1 MRHRRPSEVCVPVR
15 NFVHQSHF
23 VRVDLEGERASRL
36 GLHGGATAAHSDGMA
51 SRAQDGG
58 AGKAYVTQ
66 GAANQ
71 LLWRK
76 A

>member
-1 MRHRRPSEVCVPVR
+1 MRHRRPSEARVPAR
-15 NFVHQSHF
+15 NFVHRSLF
-23 VRVDLEGERASRL
+23 VRVGLEGERALRL

-58 AGKAYVTQ
+58 GGRAYVRQ
-66 GAANQ
+66 GAASQ

-76 A
+76 V